1 MQPLPDDERL
11 IPPETR
17 PVPWSERLPQWGGG
31 LLLLAIMV
39 VALGVI
45 ERTGVGLWFTGV
57 LTGLVVFASLAV
69 WALLMLL
76 GLSSRVRLVGARHH
90 LCGRP
95 SRVGGGRFR
104 RLPHPSVTL
113 AVPAP
118 TFLRRAGEP
127 TIRPTA
133 SAPAGRR

>member
-11 IPPETR
+11 IPPKTR

-76 GLSSRVRLVGARHH
+76 GLSSRVRLVGAGIIFVAG
-90 LCGRP
+90 LAGLVAAGFAGFLTRP
-95 SRVGGGRFR
+95 
-104 RLPHPSVTL
+104 
-113 AVPAP
+113 
-118 TFLRRAGEP
+118 
-127 TIRPTA
+127 
-133 SAPAGRR
+133 

>member
-39 VALGVI
+39 VVLGVI

-57 LTGLVVFASLAV
+57 LTGLVIFASLAV

-76 GLSSRVRLVGARHH
+76 GLSSRVRLVGAGIIFVAG
-90 LCGRP
+90 LAGLVAAGFAGFLTRP
-95 SRVGGGRFR
+95 
-104 RLPHPSVTL
+104 
-113 AVPAP
+113 
-118 TFLRRAGEP
+118 
-127 TIRPTA
+127 
-133 SAPAGRR
+133 